1 MILCQKISKPQLISG
16 YHAEGVPS
24 GRFEAKGAIHSVL
37 VEKKRPQKMIAQT
50 LLRQNL
56 YVSVM
61 SFKCFPSKI
70 T

>member
-1 MILCQKISKPQLISG
+1 MSKNLQPQLIAG
-16 YHAEGVPS
+16 YHAEEIPS
-24 GRFEAKGAIHSVL
+24 SRFEAKGTICSVL
-37 VEKKRPQKMIAQT
+37 VEKKTPQKMITQT
-50 LLRQNL
+50 LLHQNP